1 MPTIRTADSV
11 LVRFRQALHEAYG
24 YKIERVVLLGSRAR
38 GDARPDSDY
47 DIAVFLNNPDSFGDE
62 AARLAAIETDI
73 LHDTGVVINALPFR
87 AGTDRERNG
96 LLPELLSD
104 GVDL

>member
-1 MPTIRTADSV
+1 MPNVPTTDPV
-11 LVRFRQALHEAYG
+11 LARFRQALDAVYG
-24 YKIERVVLLGSRAR
+24 SRPERVVLFGSHAR

-47 DIAVFLNNPDSFGDE
+47 DIAVFLSRPDSFGHE

-73 LHDTGVVINALPFR
+73 LYDTGVIINTLPFP
-87 AGTDRERNG
+87 AGADHERTG
-96 LLPELLSD
+96 LMSELRRD